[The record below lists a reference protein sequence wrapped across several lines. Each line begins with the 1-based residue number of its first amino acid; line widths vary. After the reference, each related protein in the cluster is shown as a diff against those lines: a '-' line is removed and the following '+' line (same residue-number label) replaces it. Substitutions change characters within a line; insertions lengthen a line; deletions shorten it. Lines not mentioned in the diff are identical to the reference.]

1 MGNLCSSI
9 PAPPRP
15 EPYDRVFI
23 TIGNTKAGKSTL
35 GNLILAKRSFKVLP
49 GESSTSTTASVQYS
63 DSKLAPGTVFGM
75 NLDGHN
81 LLKLKVVDQPGLD
94 DSNFDAKKHCDHL
107 IKCMSEVNVKTFP
120 TFLIV
125 IDLTA
130 ECLSDNRS
138 LTFIQLSESLMQ
150 ASYSLFSHAVVV
162 FTHIDQLDSTINN
175 VSGLEQML
183 REKCR
188 QEHWEELED
197 ILAAVGDR
205 YIFVNGVNA
214 EALYRNKILRE
225 LFIFSKSTLH
235 IRFHGN
241 NYFTSDFLK
250 RKLGIHGDELVE
262 EELYKLD
269 YQFQPDLNLFWRD
282 EIRELDFSQQIRR
295 ALLAMIALGEGVS
308 SVAILVSLLKSLSKE
323 MEELIYDIPSCY
335 FDEEDPQFE
344 LRKTEWWKHVF
355 FVFEVPNEAGGRE
368 CVVGNLSRNRRVRT
382 LIEKGS
388 GKWTWIA
395 NDTPVRSGRDRITE
409 ICLEVRKQIG
419 GREFIQNTVNRE
431 LRSVKKDVDRYEG
444 ENTKVLQGNVEFH
457 KKMAKGE
464 VQFLQSNEGIVMKI
478 GDVAIRN
485 EISIRSMR
493 MVLRNMMLSRNEM
506 ERFREHYQDH
516 NARVSVREV
525 LEFLANP

>member
-1 MGNLCSSI
+1 MGNS
-9 PAPPRP
+9 PPP
-15 EPYDRVFI
+15 PPPKPYDRVFI
-23 TIGNTKAGKSTL
+23 LIGNTKAGKSTL
-35 GNLILAKRSFKVLP
+35 GNLILCKESFKVVP
-49 GESSTSTTASVQYS
+49 GESSTSTTASVQFS
-63 DSKLAPGTVFGM
+63 DSELAPGTVLGM
-75 NLDGHN
+75 NLNGDN
-81 LLKLKVVDQPGLD
+81 SLRLKVVDQPGLD
-94 DSNFDAKKHCDHL
+94 DSNFDVKKHCDHL

-125 IDLTA
+125 IDLTL
-130 ECLSDNRS
+130 ECLSDNRG

-175 VSGLEQML
+175 TSGLEQML
-183 REKCR
+183 RQKCR
-188 QEHWEELED
+188 QKHWEELED

-205 YIFVNGVNA
+205 YIFVNGVNP
-214 EALYRNKILRE
+214 EALYRNRILRE
-225 LFIFSKSTLH
+225 LFLLTKSTLH

-282 EIRELDFSQQIRR
+282 EVRELDFSQQIRR

-355 FVFEVPNEAGGRE
+355 FVFEVPNEVGGRE
-368 CVVGNLSRNRRVRT
+368 CVVDNLSRNTKIRT
-382 LIEKGS
+382 LIERGS
-388 GKWTWIA
+388 KKWTWIA
-395 NDTPVRSGRDRITE
+395 KDTPMRLGRDRITE
-409 ICLEVRKQIG
+409 TCLEVRKQIG

-431 LRSVKKDVDRYEG
+431 LRRVKRDVDRYEG
-444 ENTKVLQGNVEFH
+444 ENTQVPQYSAEFH

-464 VQFLQSNEGIVMKI
+464 IQFLQSDERIVMKI
-478 GDVAIRN
+478 GEVAIRD
-485 EISIRSMR
+485 EISISSMR
-493 MVLRNMMLSRNEM
+493 MILRNMMLSREEM
-506 ERFREHYQDH
+506 ERFREHFEH
-516 NARVSVREV
+516 PNARVSIREV
-525 LEFLANP
+525 LDFLANP